1 MEQIHHLIG
10 IFIALSIFTLLTSNA
25 SASAVNL
32 TYNLNASSAGAI
44 RSIPIMSAPAPST
57 CTVASTSK
65 TYSNTAKPYTLQS
78 SVCATDI
85 TIDSGVTVITNNQ
98 SMTAT
103 GTFTIDAGGV
113 LEGTGAAPGGGC
125 AGVDCSSTGNS
136 GTVTELGGGAGGAGI
151 HGTYGTSGSGGGGAN
166 AGSNIPGGT
175 CGTAQTCAQ
184 GGSNGGGGGG
194 GTVASALAC
203 QNSRD
208 GGGAGGGKVLIYAGN
223 FLNYGTIS
231 VAGVSAS
238 NNGQGVNDAGGGGGG
253 GYVLLYIESVNPSN
267 IDIGDVY
274 ANGGNGGLAHS
285 DSCGGVDGYG
295 QLTQYGEAGG
305 GGGGGNVT
313 IYVVDQN
320 IKNSIDTNAVNVNG
334 GSSGACYNGDCTTAS
349 TGNHGTIYV
358 ATLIPNGC
366 LPGITGN
373 LFTSGSCTFYTGETI
388 TTTYDNGVV
397 GNGQISAQ
405 KASVTSTAS
414 MTGNIVAFNNQNA
427 QWLLT
432 CPVTPNPSNTLE
444 YMISDASSFVGGNRC
459 LASSAPLSSEVQL
472 ATYAYWNDSN
482 KNTRVANAIAY
493 VTFQNLGTASISNL
507 GYSGEANTTNEPA
520 PFLSSNYNT
529 QSYIFGYVP
538 PSHQSGLWT
547 WNAKY
552 ADLSKAPMPLKQ
564 KTETMQNLQFTTSG
578 GCTYIYN
585 FQVSAQLNSIQNAN
599 IPVPVALKNIPSNYI
614 EFTGTGLKYYPAVS
628 QPVPDNCAEELW
640 ADPLGEQQ
648 VACGGETFNI
658 ISYGDVLLNWTGS
671 SNPNLPKGAYGGN
684 NAYTSTSY
692 PNDYITSVDYQTPGC
707 IFLGASFCTNNN
719 YYTFSAPTGIA
730 MTENSPIYP
739 YLLYNI
745 SIPSTETNIGHGTSD
760 LNLSLDMYSP
770 HNTFSPGNYLE
781 PYKLSTG
788 SGFFTTLH
796 TSSGSYL
803 AEYPINWTAS
813 NAVFG
818 KPVTNF
824 ISTLSNAAA
833 STILGLTNIFSG
845 GAVGSF
851 SNGQITQP
859 SFITSSSN
867 DHIYILNYTTRST
880 GCFIGCTGTKTTTFL
895 YTMRFIP
902 AGYFNISSFQP
913 NFTEGSVTPSAS
925 SWNSIWTNY
934 WDNIINIQSKNLYIT
949 NITEISSGTTSFCW
963 NLALSCSSSNGGADF
978 NNFIPT
984 ALTSDYA
991 GDIFILGQQ
1000 RSHTSTYVV
1009 SAIFSNKTYATNSL
1023 KAESG
1028 FSPVS
1033 QIAATPGGQYIYVSN
1048 STGNVSMFKAAK
1060 NSITF
1065 AGYINLGYSNYTD
1078 NLSITSYLQHGG
1090 PYANSLIADA
1100 YSNEPLSNDINSNH
1114 VPIGIAS
1121 YDGILYELDNW
1132 SFTVNGLKS
1141 SVLMLRAFS
1150 ANGTE
1155 IPIKAQ
1161 SYSDIIPNNVP
1172 TVDLSNGGSGI
1183 TYFPPFG
1190 WPLSA
1195 NISIGN
1201 GDYITYCAANC
1212 DFTPSNIPA
1221 SKADGYLPIGPSIS
1235 NQGNVGPNSD
1245 DMGFTSNFNGTMM
1258 ILAHAHSYTYTT
1270 PSEECLPKARC
1281 TIYSGGNVAGGSM
1294 YTELLK
1300 FKPVVI
1306 NYTRVSFAQ
1315 NSTYSC
1321 FISNS
1326 IAVSNTPCTINYNIG
1341 NMYPPFTQVPSSFNY
1356 STNEGSPTK
1365 YFSISS
1371 VLSSLFP
1378 TGISSSSST
1387 SANSAANTG
1396 NGLTDNSATDIYN
1409 SANSLTSFGIP
1420 SSVPQT
1426 YINSTI
1432 RGYFLVPYTAS
1443 YSLSE
1448 SWSPQSDPATSS
1460 SPSSCSAYNFPSP
1473 TTINYNGYSV
1483 GQFNYTSNQASLN
1496 STIQGGYSYAQYL
1509 VNPKTY
1515 YNASL
1520 SDQNL
1525 IFPGAVNL
1533 AMLTNKLFG
1542 NTYINQSV
1550 GRLNGKVQLLSNPY
1564 VINATR
1570 GLLYSEFYLNQTAS
1584 PDTPSGFTFPSIGYP
1599 SYMLTQANVLN
1610 PIEYGA
1616 ANAVLGDIN
1625 PYPGSNNLIFINQ
1638 TTPTMVNLYSLYKK
1652 ASQLDLLFQGFP
1664 NNANVLGY
1672 NRFMYVFT
1680 DAFNNTIYMPLDVD
1694 LSNITSITL
1703 NPSVVIN
1710 ATNSNE
1716 TEIKVEGTAG
1726 YYSGVFG
1733 DKYVPLPAGDPIY
1746 IYYDTNINF
1755 FNSSVAPP
1763 SQLYFNY
1770 SDRCAFASNAT
1781 GCQYADPLSSVTQG
1795 GYYIKEA
1802 DAPTFHTQYNDTPN
1816 AQGVSTCSPSA
1827 SSLLS
1832 AHIPINCNV
1841 YGNYGLPISISASK
1855 SPNNEPEYCLPEFAN
1870 GTGVLTSQMGLVGV
1884 VNTNNQ
1890 GQFSEKFNVCGTG
1903 TAKIMAQYF
1912 GNPGPEPQIVY
1923 QPPIGESIGSY
1934 AAQNANSINTLEY
1947 AYTTSPNATA
1957 VSLDIGNYALGFG
1970 GISIGLT
1977 MVIAILSIIFLLSRR
1992 GAQNAKKR

>member
-1 MEQIHHLIG
+1 MEQIHHLI
-10 IFIALSIFTLLTSNA
+10 IMFIALPIFVLLASNA
-25 SASAVNL
+25 SGASANP
-32 TYNLNASSAGAI
+32 TYNMGAANAVAI
-44 RSIPIMSAPAPST
+44 NSIPIMSAPAPST
-57 CTVASTSK
+57 CTVASNTQ
-65 TYSNTAKPYTLQS
+65 TYSNTAKPTVLQLP
-78 SVCATDI
+78 VCATDI

-103 GTFTIDAGGV
+103 GTFTNNGI

-125 AGVDCSSTGNS
+125 TGTGCSSDGNS
-136 GTVTELGGGAGGAGI
+136 GSVQEPGGGAGGAGT
-151 HGTYGTSGSGGGGAN
+151 HGTYATSGSGGGGAG
-166 AGSNIPGGT
+166 APGGSVST
-175 CGTAQTCAQ
+175 SN

-194 GTVASALAC
+194 ATASSVEIYSHSTGA
-203 QNSRD
+203 
-208 GGGAGGGKVLIYAGN
+208 GGAGGGKVLIYAGN
-223 FLNYGTIS
+223 FLNNGIIT
-231 VAGVSAS
+231 VAGSTPTG
-238 NNGQGVNDAGGGGGG
+238 NPNDAGGGGGG
-253 GYVLLYIESVNPSN
+253 GYVLLYIESANPSN
-267 IDIGDVY
+267 INIGQVY
-274 ANGGNGGLAHS
+274 ANGGNGGNAQGNTNS
-285 DSCGGVDGYG
+285 YAAPSYARPG
-295 QLTQYGEAGG
+295 A

-313 IYVVDQN
+313 IYVLDKN
-320 IKNSIDTNAVNVNG
+320 IENAIKTNAVNVNG
-334 GSSGACYNGDCTTAS
+334 GLGGSCSSYCDVYSANNGNS
-349 TGNHGTIYV
+349 GTLYV
-358 ATLIPNGC
+358 KTLVPNGC

-373 LFTSGSCTFYTGETI
+373 LFTSGSCTFYASDAI

-414 MTGNIVAFNNQNA
+414 MTGNIVAFNSQNA

-432 CPVTPNPSNTLE
+432 CPVAPNPSNTLE

-493 VTFQNLGTASISNL
+493 VTFQNLGDASVSNL
-507 GYSGEANTTNEPA
+507 GYSGEANTTNNAA

-529 QSYIFGYVP
+529 QSYIFDYVP
-538 PSHQSGLWT
+538 PSLQSGLWT

-552 ADLSKAPMPLKQ
+552 ADLSNADLSKTKPLKQ
-564 KTETMQNLQFTTSG
+564 KTETIQNLQFTTSG

-599 IPVPVALKNIPSNYI
+599 IPVPVALKHIPSNYI

-628 QPVPDNCAEELW
+628 QSVPDNCAEELW

-648 VACGGETFNI
+648 VSCGGETFNV
-658 ISYGDVLLNWTGS
+658 ISSGDVLLNWTGS

-684 NAYTSTSY
+684 NAYTSNSY
-692 PNDYITSVDYQTPGC
+692 PNEYITSLDYVTYSPC
-707 IFLGASFCTNNN
+707 FILTFLNCPNNN
-719 YYTFSAPTGIA
+719 YYTFSAPTGVA
-730 MTENSPIYP
+730 KLENSPVYP

-781 PYKLSTG
+781 PYSLSTG

-813 NAVFG
+813 NTVFD
-818 KPVTNF
+818 KPITNF

-833 STILGLTNIFSG
+833 STISGLTNLISG

-851 SNGQITQP
+851 SNGEITQP
-859 SFITSSSN
+859 SFIASSSN
-867 DHIYILNYTTRST
+867 DHIYILNYTSRSK
-880 GCFIGCTGTKTTTFL
+880 GCFIVCTGTSTSTFL

-902 AGYFNISSFQP
+902 SGYFNISRFQP

-925 SWNSIWTNY
+925 SWNSIWINY

-949 NITEISSGTTSFCW
+949 NVTEISSGTNSFCW
-963 NLALSCSSSNGGADF
+963 NLSLSCSSSNGGADF
-978 NNFIPT
+978 SNFIPT
-984 ALTSDYA
+984 ALTSDYS
-991 GDIFILGQQ
+991 GDIFILGQI
-1000 RSHTSTYVV
+1000 SHSSNYEV

-1090 PYANSLIADA
+1090 PYANSLIAEA
-1100 YSNEPLSNDINSNH
+1100 YSNAPVSNDINSNH

-1121 YDGILYELDNW
+1121 YDGVLYELDNW
-1132 SFTVNGLKS
+1132 SFTVNGLQS
-1141 SVLMLRAFS
+1141 SMLMLRAFS

-1155 IPIKAQ
+1155 VPIKAQ
-1161 SYSDIIPNNVP
+1161 NYSDIIPNNVP
-1172 TVDLSNGGSGI
+1172 TLDLSTGGSGI

-1201 GDYITYCAANC
+1201 GNHITYCAANC

-1221 SKADGYLPIGPSIS
+1221 SKAGGYLPIGPSIS

-1245 DMGFTSNFNGTMM
+1245 DLGFTSNFNGTMM
-1258 ILAHAHSYTYTT
+1258 ILAHAHSYRYKP
-1270 PSEECLPKARC
+1270 PSEVC
-1281 TIYSGGNVAGGSM
+1281 TFAKSGSQCTRVSNGNIAGSSM

-1300 FKPVVI
+1300 FKPVII
-1306 NYTRVSFAQ
+1306 NYTKVSFAQ
-1315 NSTYSC
+1315 NSKYSC
-1321 FISNS
+1321 FIANT
-1326 IAVSNTPCTINYNIG
+1326 IAVSNTPCAINYNIAE
-1341 NMYPPFTQVPSSFNY
+1341 MYPPFTEVPSSFNY
-1356 STNEGSPTK
+1356 STDEGSPTK

-1371 VLSSLFP
+1371 VVSSLFP
-1378 TGISSSSST
+1378 TGISSSYST
-1387 SANSAANTG
+1387 SANSAADTG
-1396 NGLTDNSATDIYN
+1396 SGLTDNSAADIY
-1409 SANSLTSFGIP
+1409 STANSLTPFGPP
-1420 SSVPQT
+1420 SNVPQT

-1432 RGYFLVPYTAS
+1432 RGYFIVPYTAS

-1473 TTINYNGYSV
+1473 TTIDYSGYSV
-1483 GQFNYTSNQASLN
+1483 GQFNYTSNQASIN

-1525 IFPGAVNL
+1525 IFPGDVNL

-1542 NTYINQSV
+1542 NMYINQSV
-1550 GRLNGKVQLLSNPY
+1550 GRLNGRVQLLSNPY

-1570 GLLYSEFYLNQTAS
+1570 GLLYSEFYVNQTSAL
-1584 PDTPSGFTFPSIGYP
+1584 DTPSGFTFPSVGYP
-1599 SYMLTQANVLN
+1599 GYMLTQANVLN
-1610 PIEYGA
+1610 PIEYGT
-1616 ANAVLGDIN
+1616 ANAVLGNVN
-1625 PYPGSNNLIFINQ
+1625 PYPESNNLVFINK
-1638 TTPTMVNLYSLYKK
+1638 TTPAMVNLYSLYKK
-1652 ASQLDLLFQGFP
+1652 VSQLDLLFQGFP

-1703 NPSVVIN
+1703 NPSIVIN
-1710 ATNSNE
+1710 PTNSNE
-1716 TEIKVEGTAG
+1716 TAITVNGTAG

-1733 DKYVPLPAGDPIY
+1733 DKYVPLPTGDPIY

-1763 SQLYFNY
+1763 SQAYFDY

-1802 DAPTFHTQYNDTPN
+1802 DVPTFHTQYNDTPN
-1816 AQGVSTCSPSA
+1816 AQGVSTCSSSPT
-1827 SSLLS
+1827 SLLS
-1832 AHIPINCNV
+1832 AHIPINCNI
-1841 YGNYGLPISISASK
+1841 YGNYGLPISISASET
-1855 SPNNEPEYCLPEFAN
+1855 PNNEPEYCLPEFAN
-1870 GTGVLTSQMGLVGV
+1870 GTGVLTSQMGLVGRV
-1884 VNTNNQ
+1884 YTNNM

-1912 GNPGPEPQIVY
+1912 GNPGPEPQPVY
-1923 QPPIGESIGSY
+1923 QPPISESVGSY
-1934 AAQNANSINTLEY
+1934 AAQNANSLNTLEY

-1977 MVIAILSIIFLLSRR
+1977 LIMAILAIIFLLTRH
-1992 GAQNAKKR
+1992 GAQNAKRR

>member
-1 MEQIHHLIG
+1 M
-10 IFIALSIFTLLTSNA
+10 A
-25 SASAVNL
+25 
-32 TYNLNASSAGAI
+32 
-44 RSIPIMSAPAPST
+44 APAPST
-57 CTVASTSK
+57 CTVASTPK
-65 TYSNTAKPYTLQS
+65 TYSNTAKPYVLQS

-103 GTFTIDAGGV
+103 GTFTIDSGGV
-113 LEGTGAAPGGGC
+113 LEGAGAAPGGGC
-125 AGVDCSSTGNS
+125 SEAKSCSSPGNS
-136 GTVTELGGGAGGAGI
+136 GNVQEPGGGSGGDGTS
-151 HGTYGTSGSGGGGAN
+151 GTYGASGSGGGGAD
-166 AGSNIPGGT
+166 APGGSST
-175 CGTAQTCAQ
+175 SN
-184 GGSNGGGGGG
+184 GGNNGGGGGG
-194 GTVASALAC
+194 GTALSSIESACTHSEDA
-203 QNSRD
+203 
-208 GGGAGGGKVLIYAGN
+208 GGAGGGKVLIYAGN
-223 FLNYGTIS
+223 FLNYGIINA
-231 VAGVSAS
+231 AGVSAS
-238 NNGQGVNDAGGGGGG
+238 DNGQGVDDAGGGGGG
-253 GYVLLYIESVNPSN
+253 GYVLLYIESLNPSN
-267 IDIGDVY
+267 INIGDVY
-274 ANGGNGGLAHS
+274 ANGGNGGLAHTS
-285 DSCGGVDGYG
+285 KCSNGVISQTKQGR
-295 QLTQYGEAGG
+295 EGG

-313 IYVVDQN
+313 IYVLDKN
-320 IKNSIDTNAVNVNG
+320 IENAINTNAVNVKG
-334 GSSGACYNGDCTTAS
+334 GFSGSCY
-349 TGNHGTIYV
+349 TGNNCDTANNGNSGTLYV
-358 ATLIPNGC
+358 KTLVPNGC

-373 LFTSGSCTFYTGETI
+373 LFTSGSCTFYANDTI

-414 MTGNIVAFNNQNA
+414 MTGNIVAFNSQNA

-432 CPVTPNPSNTLE
+432 CPVAPNPSNTLE

-459 LASSAPLSSEVQL
+459 LASSNSLTSKVQL

-493 VTFQNLGTASISNL
+493 VTFQNLGDASISNL
-507 GYSGEANTTNEPA
+507 GYSGEANTTNNVA

-529 QSYIFGYVP
+529 QSYIFDYVP
-538 PSHQSGLWT
+538 PSLQSGLWT

-552 ADLSKAPMPLKQ
+552 ADLSNADLSNSNPLQQ

-585 FQVSAQLNSIQNAN
+585 FQVSAQLDSIQNAN

-614 EFTGTGLKYYPAVS
+614 EFTSIGLKYYPAVS
-628 QPVPDNCAEELW
+628 QPLPGHCAEDLW
-640 ADPLGEQQ
+640 TDPLGEQQ
-648 VACGGETFNI
+648 VTCDGGGETFNV
-658 ISYGDVLLNWTGS
+658 ISSGDALLNWTGS

-692 PNDYITSVDYQTPGC
+692 PNEYITSVDYVTYSSC
-707 IFLGASFCTNNN
+707 YEIFTCANNN
-719 YYTFSAPTGIA
+719 YYTFSAPIGVA
-730 MTENSPIYP
+730 KVENSPVYP

-781 PYKLSTG
+781 PYRLSTG

-796 TSSGSYL
+796 VNGGSYL
-803 AEYPINWTAS
+803 AEYPINWTSS
-813 NAVFG
+813 NAVFD
-818 KPVTNF
+818 KPITNF

-833 STILGLTNIFSG
+833 SAITGLTNLISG

-851 SNGQITQP
+851 SNGEITQP
-859 SFITSSSN
+859 SFIASSSN

-880 GCFIGCTGTKTTTFL
+880 GCYITCTGKSTSTFL

-902 AGYFNISSFQP
+902 PGYFNISRFQP
-913 NFTEGSVTPSAS
+913 NFTESYVTPSAS

-949 NITEISSGTTSFCW
+949 NVTEISSGTTNFCW
-963 NLALSCSSSNGGADF
+963 NLSFSCSSSNAGADF
-978 NNFIPT
+978 SSFIPT
-984 ALTSDYA
+984 ALTSDYS
-991 GDIFILGQQ
+991 GDIFILGQI
-1000 RSHTSTYVV
+1000 SGSSNYEV
-1009 SAIFSNKTYATNSL
+1009 SAIFSNKTYAANSL
-1023 KAESG
+1023 SAESG

-1090 PYANSLIADA
+1090 PYANSLIAKA
-1100 YSNEPLSNDINSNH
+1100 YSNEPVSNDINSNH
-1114 VPIGIAS
+1114 IPIGIAS
-1121 YDGILYELDNW
+1121 YDGVLYELDNW
-1132 SFTVNGLKS
+1132 SFTVNGLQS
-1141 SVLMLRAFS
+1141 SMLMLRAFS

-1161 SYSDIIPNNVP
+1161 NYSDIIPNNVP
-1172 TVDLSNGGSGI
+1172 TTDLSTGGSGI

-1201 GDYITYCAANC
+1201 GNYITYCAANC

-1245 DMGFTSNFNGTMM
+1245 DLGFTSNFNGTMM
-1258 ILAHAHSYTYTT
+1258 ILAHAHSYSYSP
-1270 PSEECLPKARC
+1270 PSKECSSSAAERRINPTC
-1281 TIYSGGNVAGGSM
+1281 DIQNTAGSSM

-1300 FKPVVI
+1300 FKPVII
-1306 NYTRVSFAQ
+1306 NYTKVSFAQ
-1315 NSTYSC
+1315 NSKYSC
-1321 FISNS
+1321 FIANT
-1326 IAVSNTPCTINYNIG
+1326 IAVSNTPCTINYNIAD
-1341 NMYPPFTQVPSSFNY
+1341 MYPPFTEVPSSFNY
-1356 STNEGSPTK
+1356 STDEGSPTK

-1371 VLSSLFP
+1371 VVSSLFP
-1378 TGISSSSST
+1378 TGISSSYST
-1387 SANSAANTG
+1387 SANSAADTG
-1396 NGLTDNSATDIYN
+1396 SGLTDNSADDIY
-1409 SANSLTSFGIP
+1409 SAANSLTPFGPP
-1420 SSVPQT
+1420 SIVPQT

-1432 RGYFLVPYTAS
+1432 RGYFIVPYTAS

-1473 TTINYNGYSV
+1473 TTIDYSGYSV
-1483 GQFNYTSNQASLN
+1483 GQFNYTSNQASIN

-1525 IFPGAVNL
+1525 IFPGEVNL

-1542 NTYINQSV
+1542 NMYINQSV
-1550 GRLNGKVQLLSNPY
+1550 GSSNGKIQLLSNPY

-1570 GLLYSEFYLNQTAS
+1570 GLLYSEFYVNQTSA

-1599 SYMLTQANVLN
+1599 GYMLTQANVLN

-1616 ANAVLGDIN
+1616 ANAVLENIN
-1625 PYPGSNNLIFINQ
+1625 PYPESNNLVFINK
-1638 TTPTMVNLYSLYKK
+1638 TTPAMVNLYSLYKK
-1652 ASQLDLLFQGFP
+1652 VSQLDLLFQGFP

-1680 DAFNNTIYMPLDVD
+1680 DAFNNTVYMPLDTD

-1703 NPSVVIN
+1703 NPSIVIN
-1710 ATNSNE
+1710 PTNSNE
-1716 TEIKVEGTAG
+1716 TAITVSGTAG

-1733 DKYVPLPAGDPIY
+1733 DKYVPLPSGDPIY
-1746 IYYDTNINF
+1746 VYYDTNINF

-1763 SQLYFNY
+1763 SQAYFDY
-1770 SDRCAFASNAT
+1770 SDQCAFASNST

-1816 AQGVSTCSPSA
+1816 AQGVSTCSPSPT
-1827 SSLLS
+1827 SLLS
-1832 AHIPINCNV
+1832 AHIPINCNI
-1841 YGNYGLPISISASK
+1841 YGNYGLPISISS
-1855 SPNNEPEYCLPEFAN
+1855 SETPNDEPEYCLPEFAN
-1870 GTGVLTSQMGLVGV
+1870 GTGVLTSQMGLVGIV
-1884 VNTNNQ
+1884 HTNNL

-1912 GNPGPEPQIVY
+1912 GNPGPEPQLVY
-1923 QPPIGESIGSY
+1923 QPPISESVGSY
-1934 AAQNANSINTLEY
+1934 AAQDANSLNTLEY

-1977 MVIAILSIIFLLSRR
+1977 LIMAILAIIFLLTRH
-1992 GAQNAKKR
+1992 GAQNAKRR